1 MRDAKPVTF
10 MARRAVLYIGLL
22 LLLPALLVAAAFGW
36 NFTPRSSTASA
47 ATLVGA
53 ATLNVSCYRVTP
65 STCKLQVD
73 PFTLSVDPDYRLE
86 AFRLQANGTTVYDF
100 RTDVSNPPT
109 GLYTP
114 SAVKLDFTASCGSTY
129 VLSLLAD
136 DTSQP
141 DFLNLGETGVITCP
155 TVEFDTFLPMVVR

>member
-1 MRDAKPVTF
+1 MCSNMEVSPVT
-10 MARRAVLYIGLL
+10 V
-22 LLLPALLVAAAFGW
+22 
-36 NFTPRSSTASA
+36 
-47 ATLVGA
+47 
-53 ATLNVSCYRVTP
+53 P
-65 STCKLQVD
+65 STPGPLGAS
-73 PFTLSVDPDYRLE
+73 F
-86 AFRLQANGTTVYDF
+86 QANGTTVYDF